1 MAYTFGTTE
10 IAARRLESIAA
21 FFNPLAERF
30 IGAFLPGSPRVAL
43 DLGCGPG
50 FTTDMLARASRS
62 HTVCGMDNSPAFLD
76 MARKK
81 YPRYQF
87 IQHDVTVTPFPVRA
101 DVAYVRFL
109 LSHLADPAA
118 LVNRWLRELA
128 PGGLLFIEEL
138 EDIHTR
144 VPVFRQYLDGNV
156 ALLRRHGT
164 ELFVGPT
171 LAQASY
177 AAQTLCN
184 QTVLLPV
191 PNAVAAGWFLR
202 NVQTIWQCDPAVEG
216 LIPPAQRTHIADE
229 LQRLA
234 ASPDDTSAI
243 TWSLRRL
250 ALLPPTQGQVPTHR

>member
-1 MAYTFGTTE
+1 MAYTFGNTE

-30 IGAFLPGSPRVAL
+30 IAAFLRGSPRVAL

-50 FTTDMLARASRS
+50 FTTDMLARACRAQ
-62 HTVCGMDNSPAFLD
+62 TVCGMDNSPAFLD

-81 YPRYQF
+81 YPQHQF

-118 LVNRWLRELA
+118 VVNRWLGELA

-138 EDIHTR
+138 EDIHTT
-144 VPVFRQYLDGNV
+144 VAVFRQYLDGNV
-156 ALLRRHGT
+156 ALLRQQGA
-164 ELFVGPT
+164 ELFVGRT
-171 LAQASY
+171 ISQATY
-177 AAQTLCN
+177 AAETLCN
-184 QTVLLPV
+184 RTVLLPV
-191 PNAVAAGWFLR
+191 PNAVAAGWFLP
-202 NVQTIWQCDPAVEG
+202 NVQTIWRRDPTVEA
-216 LIPPAQRTHIADE
+216 LIPAAQRTQIADE

-234 ASPDDTSAI
+234 ASHDDKSDI
-243 TWSLRRL
+243 TWCMRRL
-250 ALLPPTQGQVPTHR
+250 ALHRA